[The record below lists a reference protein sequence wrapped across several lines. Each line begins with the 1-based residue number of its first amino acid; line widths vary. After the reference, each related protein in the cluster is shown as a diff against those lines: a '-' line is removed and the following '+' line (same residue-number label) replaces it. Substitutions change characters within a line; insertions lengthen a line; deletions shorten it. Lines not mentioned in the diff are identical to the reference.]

1 MGESPWQRQ
10 TALIRPRV
18 AAGDPQRPGLAYA
31 GTMTPFAEL
40 HALPRRL
47 SQPQVRDLA
56 WTLVAPPLLTAA
68 DTRHPLAASDWA
80 SHPARLADWLRQQDA
95 APAELAAWL
104 AQGSDRRLG
113 RQYERLWQF
122 ALARAPGVRLRAA
135 NLPLREGERTL
146 GELDLLVEDAEGVHH
161 LELAVKF
168 YLGEGPAQAP
178 RWLGPGGEDQL
189 ARKLAHL
196 RQRQLPL
203 SATPLARANLA
214 ALNIAPPQA
223 ALWLGG
229 YLFQP
234 LDRPLPWP
242 TGALPPRQPQLWC
255 ERGQLP
261 DGPWEVLPKGHW
273 LAPAVADTPCLPL
286 PDGEPIWP
294 QLLVRRDA
302 QGDEDARL
310 FLVPCGWP
318 IQPAANAAS

>member
-10 TALIRPRV
+10 TASIRPRV
-18 AAGDPQRPGLAYA
+18 AASDPLGSRLAYA

-56 WTLVAPPLLTAA
+56 WTLVAPPLLVAA
-68 DTRHPLAASDWA
+68 DTRHPLVASDWA
-80 SHPARLADWLRQQDA
+80 RQPGRLADWLRQQDA

-122 ALARAPGVRLRAA
+122 ALERAPGVRLRAA

-168 YLGEGPAQAP
+168 YLGEGSPRAP

-196 RQRQLPL
+196 RERQLPL
-203 SATPLARANLA
+203 SATALARSHLA
-214 ALNIAPPQA
+214 ALDIAPPRA
-223 ALWLGG
+223 ALWVGG

-234 LDRPLPWP
+234 VAAALPWP
-242 TGALPPRQPQLWC
+242 VDALPPRQPQLWC
-255 ERGQLP
+255 ERVQLP
-261 DGPWEVLPKGHW
+261 AGHWEVLPKGHW
-273 LAPAVADTPCLPL
+273 LAPAVASTPCLPL
-286 PDGEPIWP
+286 PNEAPVWP
-294 QLLVRRDA
+294 QLLVQRDG
-302 QGDEDARL
+302 QGEENARL
-310 FLVPCGWP
+310 FLVPAGWP
-318 IQPAANAAS
+318 AQPLASAAN

>member
-1 MGESPWQRQ
+1 
-10 TALIRPRV
+10 
-18 AAGDPQRPGLAYA
+18 
-31 GTMTPFAEL
+31 MTPFTEL
-40 HALPRRL
+40 SELPRRL

-56 WTLVAPPLLTAA
+56 WTLVAPPLLAAA
-68 DTRHPLAASDWA
+68 DTRHPLLASDWA
-80 SHPARLADWLRQQDA
+80 RQPGQLADWLRQQDA
-95 APAELAAWL
+95 APAALAAWL

-122 ALARAPGVRLRAA
+122 ALERAPGVRLRAA

-168 YLGEGPAQAP
+168 YLGEGSAAAP

-196 RQRQLPL
+196 RERQLPL
-203 SATPLARANLA
+203 SATPLAQASLA
-214 ALNIAPPQA
+214 LLDIAPPRA

-234 LDRPLPWP
+234 LAGPLPWP

-255 ERGQLP
+255 ERRQLP
-261 DGPWEVLPKGHW
+261 EGPWEVLPKGHW
-273 LAPAVADTPCLPL
+273 LAPAVAGTPCLPL
-286 PDGEPIWP
+286 PPGEPVWP
-294 QLLVRRDA
+294 QLLVRRDGA
-302 QGDEDARL
+302 GDEVGRL
-310 FLVPCGWP
+310 FLVPAGWP
-318 IQPAANAAS
+318 TQPAASTLS